1 MSSPPPDETD
11 PAERERSA
19 AEIDAQFA
27 AIVAAMSGSMAWDA
41 PDQASTAGGLHPAD
55 TREVEPDRRT
65 AEDRA
70 AAEDRAV
77 TDERER
83 RRALRRAQRAEEV
96 ALFAAA
102 QADADAE
109 FQADNEHFTP
119 PDPPP
124 VPRPGRRTV
133 VALLLMGLGLFLLLR
148 PGVLQVGADAVLVLA
163 MTCLVGG
170 FGILVW
176 GLRPHAIDPEDPDG
190 VNGWDD
196 GARL

>member
-1 MSSPPPDETD
+1 MSVPPPDDAD
-11 PAERERSA
+11 PGERQRSA

-27 AIVAAMSGSMAWDA
+27 AIVAAMSGSMSWDTHDEA
-41 PDQASTAGGLHPAD
+41 PAPAVPPPPDARPDRGNPADRGSAEDQA
-55 TREVEPDRRT
+55 
-65 AEDRA
+65 A
-70 AAEDRAV
+70 A
-77 TDERER
+77 DERER
-83 RRALRRAQRAEEV
+83 RRALRKAQRAEEV

-102 QADADAE
+102 QADAEAE
-109 FQADNEHFTP
+109 LQADDAHFTP

-133 VALLLMGLGLFLLLR
+133 VALLLMGIGLFLLLR
-148 PGVLQVGADAVLVLA
+148 PGLLQVGADVVLVLA

-176 GLRPHAIDPEDPDG
+176 GLRPHAGDPDD
-190 VNGWDD
+190 VDGWDD

>member
-1 MSSPPPDETD
+1 MSVPPPDDTD
-11 PAERERSA
+11 PGERQRSA

-27 AIVAAMSGSMAWDA
+27 VIVSAMSGSMSWDISDETAAPGGPPSATTATA
-41 PDQASTAGGLHPAD
+41 PDAS
-55 TREVEPDRRT
+55 RT
-65 AEDRA
+65 AADQ
-70 AAEDRAV
+70 AV
-77 TDERER
+77 ADERER
-83 RRALRRAQRAEEV
+83 RRAQRKAQRAEEV

-102 QADADAE
+102 QADAEAE
-109 FQADNEHFTP
+109 LQADDAHFTP

-148 PGVLQVGADAVLVLA
+148 PGLLQVGADVVLVLA

-176 GLRPHAIDPEDPDG
+176 NLRPHAGDPDDAD
-190 VNGWDD
+190 GWDD

>member
-1 MSSPPPDETD
+1 MNAPPPDDTD
-11 PAERERSA
+11 PAERQRSA

-27 AIVAAMSGSMAWDA
+27 AIVSAMSGSMSWDTG
-41 PDQASTAGGLHPAD
+41 DERPATGIAQPVD
-55 TREVEPDRRT
+55 AAADAAADRRT
-65 AEDRA
+65 AEEQA
-70 AAEDRAV
+70 VAE
-77 TDERER
+77 ERER
-83 RRALRRAQRAEEV
+83 RRALRKAQRAEEV

-102 QADADAE
+102 QADAEAE
-109 FQADNEHFTP
+109 LQADDAHFTP

-133 VALLLMGLGLFLLLR
+133 VALLLMGLGVFLLLR
-148 PGVLQVGADAVLVLA
+148 PGLLQVGPDVVLVLA

-176 GLRPHAIDPEDPDG
+176 GLRPHAGNPDDAD
-190 VNGWDD
+190 GWDD

>member
-1 MSSPPPDETD
+1 MPPPDDTD
-11 PAERERSA
+11 PTERQRSA

-27 AIVAAMSGSMAWDA
+27 VIVSAMSGSMSWDTPEEA
-41 PDQASTAGGLHPAD
+41 AASPTTPPGAAVADQQSP
-55 TREVEPDRRT
+55 
-65 AEDRA
+65 EDRA
-70 AAEDRAV
+70 A
-77 TDERER
+77 DERER
-83 RRALRRAQRAEEV
+83 RRALRKAQRAEEV

-102 QADADAE
+102 QADAE
-109 FQADNEHFTP
+109 TELQADDAHFTP

-148 PGVLQVGADAVLVLA
+148 PGLLQVGADVVLVLA

-176 GLRPHAIDPEDPDG
+176 GLRPHAGDPDDPD
-190 VNGWDD
+190 NTDGWDD

>member
-1 MSSPPPDETD
+1 MTNPPPDDTD
-11 PAERERSA
+11 PTERQRSE

-27 AIVAAMSGSMAWDA
+27 AIVSAMSGSMSWDSVEE
-41 PDQASTAGGLHPAD
+41 PAGAQPSAE
-55 TREVEPDRRT
+55 TRT
-65 AEDRA
+65 AVQDLRSDDERA
-70 AAEDRAV
+70 AA
-77 TDERER
+77 DERER
-83 RRALRRAQRAEEV
+83 RRALRKAQRAEEV

-102 QADADAE
+102 QADAEAE
-109 FQADNEHFTP
+109 LQADDAHFTP

-133 VALLLMGLGLFLLLR
+133 VALLLMALGVFLLLR
-148 PGVLQVGADAVLVLA
+148 PGLLQVGADVVLVLA

-176 GLRPHAIDPEDPDG
+176 GLRPHAGDPDDAD
-190 VNGWDD
+190 GWDD

>member
-1 MSSPPPDETD
+1 MSVPPPDDTD
-11 PAERERSA
+11 PTERQRSA

-27 AIVAAMSGSMAWDA
+27 LIVSAMSGSMTWD
-41 PDQASTAGGLHPAD
+41 STDEPSVATGAHRAETGGGA
-55 TREVEPDRRT
+55 T
-65 AEDRA
+65 
-70 AAEDRAV
+70 AAERSPEDHAAE
-77 TDERER
+77 ERER
-83 RRALRRAQRAEEV
+83 RRALRKAQRAEEV

-102 QADADAE
+102 QADAE
-109 FQADNEHFTP
+109 TELQADDAHFTP

-133 VALLLMGLGLFLLLR
+133 VAVLLMGLGLFLLLR
-148 PGVLQVGADAVLVLA
+148 PGLLQVGADVVLVLA

-176 GLRPHAIDPEDPDG
+176 GLRPHAGDPDDAD
-190 VNGWDD
+190 GWDD

>member
-1 MSSPPPDETD
+1 MSEHPSDDTD
-11 PAERERSA
+11 PAERQRSA

-27 AIVAAMSGSMAWDA
+27 AIVAAMSGSMSWDNA
-41 PDQASTAGGLHPAD
+41 DELPEAGRSSSPDVPAV
-55 TREVEPDRRT
+55 VEDQRT
-65 AEDRA
+65 AEDQA
-70 AAEDRAV
+70 AS
-77 TDERER
+77 DERER
-83 RRALRRAQRAEEV
+83 RRELRKAQRAEEV

-102 QADADAE
+102 QADAQAE
-109 FQADNEHFTP
+109 LQADDAHFTP

-133 VALLLMGLGLFLLLR
+133 VALLLMALGVFLLLR
-148 PGVLQVGADAVLVLA
+148 PGLLQVGAEVVLVLA

-176 GLRPHAIDPEDPDG
+176 GLRPHVGDPDDAD
-190 VNGWDD
+190 GWDD

>member
-1 MSSPPPDETD
+1 MTVPPPDDTD
-11 PAERERSA
+11 PTGRQRSA

-27 AIVAAMSGSMAWDA
+27 LIVSAMSGSMAWDSTDEPAAADGQRPTGADA
-41 PDQASTAGGLHPAD
+41 PSP
-55 TREVEPDRRT
+55 VDRSP
-65 AEDRA
+65 EDRA
-70 AAEDRAV
+70 AE
-77 TDERER
+77 ERDR
-83 RRALRRAQRAEEV
+83 RRAQRKAQRAEEV

-102 QADADAE
+102 QADAE
-109 FQADNEHFTP
+109 TELQADDAHFTP

-133 VALLLMGLGLFLLLR
+133 VAVLLMGLGLFLLLR
-148 PGVLQVGADAVLVLA
+148 PGLLQVGADVVLVLA

-176 GLRPHAIDPEDPDG
+176 GLRPHAGNPDDAD
-190 VNGWDD
+190 GWDD